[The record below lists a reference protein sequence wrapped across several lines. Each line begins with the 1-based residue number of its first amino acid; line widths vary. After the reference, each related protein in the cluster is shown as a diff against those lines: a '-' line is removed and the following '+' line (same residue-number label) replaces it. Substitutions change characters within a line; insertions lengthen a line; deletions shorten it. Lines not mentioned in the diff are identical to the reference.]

1 VTGVATMDSRSLM
14 RSADFFVEDLQDET
28 LLYRTGSQTAIY
40 LNESAAVVWKL
51 CDGTRSAKDIVDLLI
66 ESYPEAKASLP
77 QDVEQAV
84 SMLLDKGALFVD
96 E

>member
-1 VTGVATMDSRSLM
+1 MPSGRLT
-14 RSADFFVEDLQDET
+14 RSADFFVEDLENET

-40 LNESAAVVWKL
+40 LNASAALVWRL
-51 CDGTRSAKDIVDLLI
+51 CDGTRSVKDIVDLLV
-66 ESYPEAKASLP
+66 ESYPEAKEILP

-84 SMLLDKGALFVD
+84 SMLLDNGAIFVG

>member
-1 VTGVATMDSRSLM
+1 MPSGRLT
-14 RSADFFVEDLQDET
+14 RSADFFVEDLENET

-40 LNESAAVVWKL
+40 LNESAALVWRL
-51 CDGTRSAKDIVDLLI
+51 CDGRRNVKDIVDLLV
-66 ESYPEAKASLP
+66 ENYPEAKASLP

-84 SMLLDKGALFVD
+84 SMLLDKGAVSVD